1 MDGVLVLPRPRR
13 MGSLVIPAWRLLL
26 IGVMLPCLVLAVMPD
41 DLPRFWVA
49 AWNFGHVILFWLLTQ
64 SVLAWRAVRAAVTL
78 RFIAGVVLAM
88 VALGALIEGGQA
100 LIGRDSEFADIL
112 ADAAGAG
119 LGALFSRHWP
129 SARSGR
135 SRGRG
140 VRYLAAGFLLMMSA
154 RDLWLHAADAW
165 MRWQAFPLLYSAQSP
180 LATWARLDRLNVSVH
195 PTSLPEAANTRL
207 LQVDLQPGRYSTLSI
222 DELQADWR
230 DYKTLVWRWYNPG
243 EPLPLVCR
251 AHDRQHVR
259 NVFADNDRFNQRY
272 TLTTGWNELVIPLAL
287 VRAAPATRE
296 MDLAHMRS
304 LGCFAAGLSAPRR
317 IYLDKVFLRPE

>member
-1 MDGVLVLPRPRR
+1 MTL
-13 MGSLVIPAWRLLL
+13 AWRWLL
-26 IGVMLPCLVLAVMPD
+26 IGLMLPCLVLAAMPD

-64 SVLAWRAVRAAVTL
+64 SVLQWRATRNAVTL
-78 RFIAGVVLAM
+78 PFVAGVVLAM

-129 SARSGR
+129 SARASG

-180 LATWARLDRLNVSVH
+180 LATWARFDRLNVSVH
-195 PTSLPEAANTRL
+195 PTLLPETANTRL

-230 DYKTLVWRWYNPG
+230 EYETLVWRWYNPG
-243 EPLPLVCR
+243 EPLALGCR
-251 AHDRQHVR
+251 VHDRQHVR
-259 NVFADNDRFNQRY
+259 NAFADNDRYNQRF
-272 TLTTGWNELVIPLAL
+272 TLVTGWNELVIPLAQ
-287 VRAAPATRE
+287 VREAPEGRD
-296 MDLAHMRS
+296 MDLAHIRS
-304 LGCFAAGLSAPRR
+304 LGCFASRLQTPRQV
-317 IYLDKVFLRPE
+317 YLESVFLR